1 MESLSNFLKAHSANG
16 SNDWTHTSIK
26 NPKGSFIIPNNELND
41 FYKLYNI
48 ALNHGNELYITERC
62 NDYSPI
68 RIDIDFRL
76 ENTQEKPPATLNHF
90 YNKNHYLELS
100 KEIWKIV
107 KDYIKINNKNASQVY
122 ITEKKCPSLKSN
134 GDIGDG
140 FHIIFPELCCSA
152 KFQLYLRQ
160 KLLNSGVINQIFAD
174 IPFSNNIEDIYDSG
188 IIERNWTLYG
198 SIGKLDGPLYKITC
212 IYDIEK
218 DSEKGVNGNQLFSED
233 TINHLSVR
241 NKEEKILEF
250 KSDSLK
256 FEVDTWYNNVFNK
269 NNIRS
274 NIDNKR
280 IIALTAPKVVDLE
293 QVKALVGILSSKR
306 ASHYDDW
313 IRVCWC
319 LRNIHENLFDDFDK
333 FSQKDRKKYDY
344 QSVLRVWNSP
354 NRKEEEGL
362 QLGTLY
368 YWAKKDN
375 LEDYNA
381 ILDKDIASMIANHP
395 KTNRGI
401 ASIIYKKYGTE
412 FVCINPA
419 SAVDKRI
426 WYRFDG
432 LIWRPKAYHVL
443 RDFISNDTMKNYFT
457 AENQKYHDLSEE
469 FDLQIDELKGA
480 EKKKKQKDKKII
492 DKQLKHVN
500 DICISLETSS
510 FIDNVAKEAGFMM
523 INPEFEDVINKNPN
537 LIAFTNGVLDLNT
550 MTLREGL
557 PSDLITITTGIDYDP
572 RPPHINDVKKFL
584 SEILPNKAVRDYTLY
599 YLASCLYGE
608 NDQQKL
614 VVMTGEGGNG
624 KSLLIKL
631 IEQVMGDYMGTLDVA
646 YVTQKRA
653 HSSKASPEVLSLRH
667 KRIGIIQ
674 EPDKHDVLNMGIVKQ
689 LTGNDNV
696 VARPLFGELV
706 KFNNTAKLI
715 MLCNDIPAPSSQD
728 DGVWRRL
735 RVINF
740 PMKFVDDPVEPNER
754 KRDYTIEKKFKNW
767 NSSFMGLLLKYY
779 KKYVEVYNRKIPE
792 PAEIK
797 EFTNTYMEGHNDFLA
812 FCRAILVKETDNGKE
827 KPNVISNTELYSKL
841 KQWYDAEN
849 LGKCPPKKEF
859 MPYLKKTYGKAFTQL
874 HGLKGYIFKPDEEP
888 EDDEDDIVVIG
899 DNEDSDND
907 L

>member
-1 MESLSNFLKAHSANG
+1 MEILSNFLKAHSANG
-16 SNDWTHTSIK
+16 GNEWTHTSIK
-26 NPKGSFIIPNNELND
+26 NPKGSFIIPDNKLDE
-41 FYKLYNI
+41 FYKLYNT
-48 ALNHGNELYITERC
+48 ALKQGNELYITERC
-62 NDYSPI
+62 NDNSPI

-76 ENTQEKPPATLNHF
+76 ENSQGIPPATLKHF
-90 YNKNHYLELS
+90 YNKNHYIQLCKEL
-100 KEIWKIV
+100 WNIV
-107 KDYIKINNKNASQVY
+107 KNYLDIDDNKSKVY

-140 FHIIFPELCCSA
+140 FHLIFPEICCSA
-152 KFQLYLRQ
+152 KFQLFLRQ
-160 KLLNSGVINQIFAD
+160 KILNSNVINEIFSD
-174 IPFSNNIEDIYDSG
+174 IPFSNSIEEVYDKG
-188 IIERNWTLYG
+188 IIDRNWTLYG
-198 SIGKLDGPLYKITC
+198 SIGKLDGPLYKITS
-212 IYDIEK
+212 IYDVEK
-218 DSEKGVNGNQLFSED
+218 DNFEQFNQVINED
-233 TINHLSVR
+233 IVKYLSVR
-241 NKEEKILEF
+241 NKEDIIRNF
-250 KSDSLK
+250 KSDNLK
-256 FEVDTWYNNVFNK
+256 FEVETWYNNVFNK
-269 NNIRS
+269 NYNSENR
-274 NIDNKR
+274 R
-280 IIALTAPKVVDLE
+280 IIALTAPKVVDLD
-293 QVKALVGILSSKR
+293 QIRSLVGILSSKR
-306 ASHYDDW
+306 ASNYDDW

-319 LRNIHENLFDDFDK
+319 LRNIHEDLLHDFDK

-354 NRKEEEGL
+354 NRREEEGL

-375 LEDYNA
+375 LEEYNA

-457 AENQKYHDLSEE
+457 AENQKYHDLSETLDHE
-469 FDLQIDELKGA
+469 IDELKGA

-492 DKQLKHVN
+492 DKQLKHVS

-523 INPEFEDVINKNPN
+523 INPEFEEIINKNPN
-537 LIAFTNGVLDLNT
+537 LIAFKNGILDLNT

-557 PSDLITITTGIDYDP
+557 PSDLLTITAGIDYDP
-572 RPPHINDVKKFL
+572 KPPHIGEVKKFL
-584 SEILPNKAVRDYTLY
+584 AEILPNKAVRDYTLY

-674 EPDKHDVLNMGIVKQ
+674 EPDKNDVLNMGIVKQ

-767 NSSFMGLLLKYY
+767 GSSFMGLLLKYY
-779 KKYVEVYNRKIPE
+779 VKYVETYNRKIPE

-812 FCRAILVKETDNGKE
+812 FCRATIVKEANEVSHTNEVSKD
-827 KPNVISNTELYSKL
+827 KPNIISNAELYAKL

-859 MPYLKKTYGKAFTQL
+859 TPYLKKTYGKAFTQL
-874 HGLKGYIFKPDEEP
+874 HGLKGYIFKPEDC
-888 EDDEDDIVVIG
+888 EDDDDDIVVIDG
-899 DNEDSDND
+899 NNESDD
-907 L
+907 DF